1 MRGLTVIRVLW
12 RHWQYQPQHRAL
24 KATLGVLIVL
34 FTVSATAAPS
44 PTDSPTTAQ
53 PNIVILYADDMGWG
67 DAGAYG
73 HPYIKT
79 PSLDRLAD
87 EGQRWTDFYV
97 PAPVCSPSRAAL
109 LTGRHPVRSGLY
121 GVGSPVLFPD
131 DKYGI
136 PESEVTLAEMLKDAG
151 YRTAIM
157 GKWHL
162 GDAPEHFPT
171 RHGFDYW
178 FGIPYSNDMKFEG
191 RPGIEELFMMQQTGK
206 TEALS
211 AILNDFLIA
220 FEDPDSSN
228 YNVPLWRS
236 RCDKNGCADELLEQP
251 TFQPNLTTRLT
262 QEATRFIEVA
272 KDEPFF
278 LYLPYTM
285 PHLPVFADEAFQ
297 GKSLAG
303 PYGDTIEEIDWSV
316 GEIISALEK
325 AGIDD
330 NTLVFFSSDNGPWQL
345 ASIPLAGSTGP
356 FKGSKQEIYEGGVRV
371 PGIFWWP
378 GTIAPEVISDMG
390 SVLDLY
396 RTIAAILELDTPQ
409 TLDSHNLTPV
419 LFEGEASPRKEVAFY
434 RKGELRAYRKGD
446 FKLHLFDQPQGG
458 EPLEMPELYN
468 LRRDLGEKDNI
479 ADKYP
484 EIVAD
489 ILSSITTHKANL
501 PRKPPLFDQRFVDMM
516 KKMQPPEE

>member
-1 MRGLTVIRVLW
+1 MVSRLW
-12 RHWQYQPQHRAL
+12 RLSRHQRDFCSWVFIITCVCGAQA
-24 KATLGVLIVL
+24 
-34 FTVSATAAPS
+34 VSATGEAAQ
-44 PTDSPTTAQ
+44 DSVAQ

-67 DAGAYG
+67 DTGAYG

-131 DKYGI
+131 DKNGM
-136 PESEVTLAEMLKDAG
+136 PENEVTLAEMLKDAG

-206 TEALS
+206 TEELQK
-211 AILNDFLIA
+211 ILNDFLIA
-220 FEDPDSSN
+220 FEDPDTSN

-236 RCDKNGCADELLEQP
+236 RCDNNVCQDELLEQP

-262 QEATRFIEVA
+262 HEATRFIEEA
-272 KDEPFF
+272 KEEPFL

-285 PHLPVFADEAFQ
+285 PHLPIFADEPFQ
-297 GKSLAG
+297 GESLAG

-316 GEIISALEK
+316 GEIISALER
-325 AGIDD
+325 AGIDN

-345 ASIPLAGSTGP
+345 ASIHLAGSTGP

-378 GTIAPEVISDMG
+378 GTIAPEVVSDMG

-396 RTIAAILELDTPQ
+396 QTIATILALDTPQ
-409 TLDSHNLTPV
+409 TLDSHNLSPV
-419 LFEGEASPRKEVAFY
+419 LFDGGASPREELAFY

-458 EPLEMPELYN
+458 EPLETPELYN

-479 ADKYP
+479 ADKHP

-489 ILSSITTHKANL
+489 ILSAIATHKANL

-516 KKMQPPEE
+516 HRAADSGG

>member
-1 MRGLTVIRVLW
+1 MVSRLW
-12 RHWQYQPQHRAL
+12 RASHHQRMNVSW
-24 KATLGVLIVL
+24 L
-34 FTVSATAAPS
+34 FVIACIYCAQAVSASGDATQDSAAR
-44 PTDSPTTAQ
+44 

-67 DAGAYG
+67 DTGAYG

-79 PSLDRLAD
+79 PSLDRLAN

-131 DKYGI
+131 DQYGI
-136 PESEVTLAEMLKDAG
+136 PESEVTLAEMLKGAG

-162 GDAPEHFPT
+162 GDAPEYFPT

-178 FGIPYSNDMKFEG
+178 VGIPYSNDMKFEG
-191 RPGIEELFMMQQTGK
+191 RPGIEELFMMQQTGE
-206 TEALS
+206 TEALHK
-211 AILNDFLIA
+211 ILNDFLIA
-220 FEDPDSSN
+220 FG
-228 YNVPLWRS
+228 PLWRS
-236 RCDKNGCADELLEQP
+236 RCDKDGCEDQLLEQP
-251 TFQPNLTTRLT
+251 TFQPSLTTRLT
-262 QEATRFIEVA
+262 HEATRFIEEA
-272 KDEPFF
+272 KKEPFF

-285 PHLPVFADEAFQ
+285 PHLPVFADEPFQ
-297 GKSLAG
+297 GTSLAG

-316 GEIISALEK
+316 GQIISALEK

-345 ASIPLAGSTGP
+345 ASIHLAGSTGP

-378 GTIAPEVISDMG
+378 GTIAPQVISDMG

-396 RTIAAILELDTPQ
+396 RTIAAILELDVLQ

-419 LFEGEASPRKEVAFY
+419 LFEGGPSPREELAFY

-458 EPLEMPELYN
+458 KPLEMPELYN
-468 LRRDLGEKDNI
+468 LKRDLGEKDNI
-479 ADKYP
+479 AEKHP
-484 EIVAD
+484 EVVAD
-489 ILSSITTHKANL
+489 ILSAIATHKANL
-501 PRKPPLFDQRFVDMM
+501 PLKPPLFDQRFVDMT
-516 KKMQPPEE
+516 KRNADSGS

>member
-1 MRGLTVIRVLW
+1 MMIGALR
-12 RHWQYQPQHRAL
+12 RHRHSQSHCRAL
-24 KATLGVLIVL
+24 TATLGVLL
-34 FTVSATAAPS
+34 MLSAASSTAALS
-44 PTDSPTTAQ
+44 STDSSTAAQ

-67 DAGAYG
+67 DTGVYG

-79 PSLDRLAD
+79 PSLDRLAN

-121 GVGSPVLFPD
+121 GVGSPVFFPD

-136 PESEVTLAEMLKDAG
+136 PESEITLAEMLKDAG

-191 RPGIEELFMMQQTGK
+191 RPGIEELFLMQQTGK
-206 TEALS
+206 TEALHK
-211 AILNDFLIA
+211 ILNDFLIA

-236 RCDKNGCADELLEQP
+236 RCDNNGCQDELLEQP

-262 QEATRFIEVA
+262 HEATQFIEKT
-272 KDEPFF
+272 KDAPFL
-278 LYLPYTM
+278 LYMPYTM
-285 PHLPVFADEAFQ
+285 PHLPVFADEPFK

-345 ASIPLAGSTGP
+345 ASIHLAGSTGP

-378 GTIAPEVISDMG
+378 GTIAPEVVSDMG

-396 RTIAAILELDTPQ
+396 QTIATILALDTPQ
-409 TLDSHNLTPV
+409 ALDSHNLSPV
-419 LFEGEASPRKEVAFY
+419 LLEGKASPRKELAFY

-458 EPLEMPELYN
+458 EPLETPELYN

-479 ADKYP
+479 ADKHP
-484 EIVAD
+484 ELVAD
-489 ILSSITTHKANL
+489 ILSAIATHKTNL

-516 KKMQPPEE
+516 QKIQTRKE

>member
-1 MRGLTVIRVLW
+1 MIRGLW
-12 RHWQYQPQHRAL
+12 RHRRSQSRERAL
-24 KATLGVLIVL
+24 TATLGVLL
-34 FTVSATAAPS
+34 MLSTVSSTAAPAS
-44 PTDSPTTAQ
+44 IDSSTTVQ

-67 DAGAYG
+67 DTGAYG

-79 PSLDRLAD
+79 PSLDRLAN

-109 LTGRHPVRSGLY
+109 LTGRHPIRSGLY

-162 GDAPEHFPT
+162 GDAPEYFPT

-206 TEALS
+206 TDALNT
-211 AILNDFLIA
+211 ILNDFLIA

-236 RCDKNGCADELLEQP
+236 HCNNNGCKDELLEQP

-262 QEATRFIEVA
+262 HEATRFIETA
-272 KDEPFF
+272 NGDPFF

-285 PHLPVFADEAFQ
+285 PHLPVFADEPFQ

-345 ASIPLAGSTGP
+345 ASIHLAGSTGP

-378 GTIAPEVISDMG
+378 GKIAPEVISDIG

-396 RTIAAILELDTPQ
+396 RTIADILKLEIPQ
-409 TLDSHNLTPV
+409 TLDSHNLSKV
-419 LFEGEASPRKEVAFY
+419 LLESKASPREELAFY

-446 FKLHLFDQPQGG
+446 FKLHLFGQPQGG
-458 EPLEMPELYN
+458 EPLETPELYN

-479 ADKYP
+479 AEKHP
-484 EIVAD
+484 ELVAE
-489 ILSSITTHKANL
+489 ILSAIAAHKVNL

-516 KKMQPPEE
+516 NRAADSGS

>member
-1 MRGLTVIRVLW
+1 MIRGLW
-12 RHWQYQPQHRAL
+12 RHRRSQSRQRAFT
-24 KATLGVLIVL
+24 ATLGVLL
-34 FTVSATAAPS
+34 MLSTLSSTAAPAS
-44 PTDSPTTAQ
+44 IDSSATAQ

-67 DAGAYG
+67 DTGAYG

-79 PSLDRLAD
+79 PSLDRLAN

-136 PESEVTLAEMLKDAG
+136 PDSEVTLAEMLKNAG

-206 TEALS
+206 TEALQK
-211 AILNDFLIA
+211 ILNDFLVA

-228 YNVPLWRS
+228 YNVPLWQS
-236 RCDKNGCADELLEQP
+236 RCDKSGCQDELLEQP
-251 TFQPNLTTRLT
+251 TFQPSLTTRLT
-262 QEATRFIEVA
+262 HEATRFIETA
-272 KDEPFF
+272 NGDPFF

-285 PHLPVFADEAFQ
+285 PHLPVFADEPFQ

-316 GEIISALEK
+316 GEIISALER

-345 ASIPLAGSTGP
+345 ASTHFAGSTGP

-378 GTIAPEVISDMG
+378 GKIAPEVVSDMG

-396 RTIAAILELDTPQ
+396 RTIADILKLDTPQ
-409 TLDSHNLTPV
+409 TLDSHNLSPV
-419 LFEGEASPRKEVAFY
+419 LLEGKASPREELAFY

-458 EPLEMPELYN
+458 EPLETPELYN

-479 ADKYP
+479 AEKHP
-484 EIVAD
+484 ELVAE
-489 ILSSITTHKANL
+489 ILGAIATHKANL

-516 KKMQPPEE
+516 KKMQTREE

>member
-1 MRGLTVIRVLW
+1 MIGALR
-12 RHWQYQPQHRAL
+12 RHRHSQSHDRAL
-24 KATLGVLIVL
+24 TAFGVLLML
-34 FTVSATAAPS
+34 FTLSSTAAPAS
-44 PTDSPTTAQ
+44 TDSSRNTQ

-67 DAGAYG
+67 DTGAYG

-79 PSLDRLAD
+79 PSLDRLAN

-121 GVGSPVLFPD
+121 GVGSPVFFPD

-136 PESEVTLAEMLKDAG
+136 PQSEITLAEMLKGAG

-162 GDAPEHFPT
+162 GDAPEYFPT

-191 RPGIEELFMMQQTGK
+191 RPGIEELFLMQQTGK
-206 TEALS
+206 AEALN
-211 AILNDFLIA
+211 AIFNDFLSA

-228 YNVPLWRS
+228 YDVPLWRS
-236 RCDKNGCADELLEQP
+236 RCSQNVCEDELLEQP
-251 TFQPNLTTRLT
+251 TFQPDLTTRLT
-262 QEATRFIEVA
+262 YEATQFIKEA
-272 KDEPFF
+272 GEEPFL

-285 PHLPVFADEAFQ
+285 PHLPVFADEPFQ

-316 GEIISALEK
+316 GKIVSALEE
-325 AGIDD
+325 ADIDD

-345 ASIPLAGSTGP
+345 ASIHRAGSTGP

-378 GTIAPEVISDMG
+378 GTIQPAVISDMG

-396 RTIAAILELDTPQ
+396 QTISHILNLDTPQ
-409 TLDSHNLTPV
+409 PLDSYNLTPV
-419 LFEGEASPRKEVAFY
+419 LLEGAESPREELAFY

-446 FKLHLFDQPQGG
+446 FKLHLFDKPQGG
-458 EPLEMPELYN
+458 EPLEKPELYN
-468 LRRDLGEKDNI
+468 LRRDLGEKEDI
-479 ADKYP
+479 ANKHP
-484 EIVAD
+484 EIVAE
-489 ILSSITTHKANL
+489 ILSAIAAHEANT

-516 KKMQPPEE
+516 TRATDT

>member
-1 MRGLTVIRVLW
+1 MIRRLW
-12 RHWQYQPQHRAL
+12 RHRRSQSRERTL
-24 KATLGVLIVL
+24 TATLSVLLML
-34 FTVSATAAPS
+34 FAASSTAEPSSTDSSATAR
-44 PTDSPTTAQ
+44 
-53 PNIVILYADDMGWG
+53 PNIVILFADDMGWG
-67 DAGAYG
+67 DTEAYG

-211 AILNDFLIA
+211 TILNDFLIA
-220 FEDPDSSN
+220 FEDPDWSN

-272 KDEPFF
+272 KGEPFF

-285 PHLPVFADEAFQ
+285 PHLPVFADEPFQ

-303 PYGDTIEEIDWSV
+303 PYGDAIEEIDWSV
-316 GEIISALEK
+316 GEIISALER

-396 RTIAAILELDTPQ
+396 RTIAAILELDAPQ
-409 TLDSHNLTPV
+409 PLDSYNLTPV
-419 LFEGEASPRKEVAFY
+419 LLEGDKGPREEVAFY

-458 EPLEMPELYN
+458 EPLEVPELYN

-479 ADKYP
+479 AEKHP

-489 ILSSITTHKANL
+489 ILSAIATHKANL

-516 KKMQPPEE
+516 KKMQTREE

>member
-1 MRGLTVIRVLW
+1 MVSRLW
-12 RHWQYQPQHRAL
+12 RASHHQRMNVSW
-24 KATLGVLIVL
+24 L
-34 FTVSATAAPS
+34 FVIACIYCAQAVSASGDATQ
-44 PTDSPTTAQ
+44 DSVAR

-67 DAGAYG
+67 DTGAYG

-79 PSLDRLAD
+79 PSLDRLAN

-131 DKYGI
+131 DQHGI
-136 PESEVTLAEMLKDAG
+136 PESEVTLAEMLKGAG

-162 GDAPEHFPT
+162 GDAPEYFPT

-178 FGIPYSNDMKFEG
+178 VGIPYSNDMKFEG
-191 RPGIEELFMMQQTGK
+191 RPGIEELFMMQQTGE
-206 TEALS
+206 TEALHK
-211 AILNDFLIA
+211 ILNDFLIA

-236 RCDKNGCADELLEQP
+236 RCDKDGCEDQLLEQP
-251 TFQPNLTTRLT
+251 TFQPSLTTRLT
-262 QEATRFIEVA
+262 HEATRFIEEA
-272 KDEPFF
+272 KKEPFF

-285 PHLPVFADEAFQ
+285 PHLPVFADEPFQ
-297 GKSLAG
+297 GTSLAG

-316 GEIISALEK
+316 GQIISALEK

-345 ASIPLAGSTGP
+345 ASIHLAGSTGP
-356 FKGSKQEIYEGGVRV
+356 FKGSKQEVYEGGVRV

-378 GTIAPEVISDMG
+378 GAIAPEVISDMG

-396 RTIAAILELDTPQ
+396 RTIATILELDTPQ

-419 LFEGEASPRKEVAFY
+419 LLEGRPSPREEVALY

-446 FKLHLFDQPQGG
+446 FKLHLFNQPQGG
-458 EPLEMPELYN
+458 EPLETPELYN

-479 ADKYP
+479 ADKHP
-484 EIVAD
+484 EVVAD
-489 ILSSITTHKANL
+489 ILSAIATHKANL
-501 PRKPPLFDQRFVDMM
+501 PLKPPLFDQRFVDMT
-516 KKMQPPEE
+516 KRNADSGS

>member
-1 MRGLTVIRVLW
+1 MMIGSLRQHRYSQSHDRVLT
-12 RHWQYQPQHRAL
+12 
-24 KATLGVLIVL
+24 ATLGLL
-34 FTVSATAAPS
+34 LMLLTASSTAATS
-44 PTDSPTTAQ
+44 STDSSATAQ

-67 DAGAYG
+67 DTGAYG

-79 PSLDRLAD
+79 PSLDRLAN

-136 PESEVTLAEMLKDAG
+136 PESEVTLAEMLRGAG

-206 TEALS
+206 TEALHK
-211 AILNDFLIA
+211 ILNDFLIA

-236 RCDKNGCADELLEQP
+236 RCDKNGCQDELLEQP

-262 QEATRFIEVA
+262 HEATRFIEET
-272 KDEPFF
+272 KDAPFF
-278 LYLPYTM
+278 LYVPYTM
-285 PHLPVFADEAFQ
+285 PHLPVFADEPFQ

-316 GEIISALEK
+316 GEIVSALEK

-356 FKGSKQEIYEGGVRV
+356 FKGSKQEVYEGGVRV

-396 RTIAAILELDTPQ
+396 RTIATILELDTPQ
-409 TLDSHNLTPV
+409 TLDSHNLTTV
-419 LFEGEASPRKEVAFY
+419 MFDGGASPRDELAFY
-434 RKGELRAYRKGD
+434 RKGELRAYRKRD

-458 EPLEMPELYN
+458 EPLGTPELYN

-479 ADKYP
+479 ADKHP

-489 ILSSITTHKANL
+489 LLSAIAAHKANL

-516 KKMQPPEE
+516 HRAADSGR

>member
-1 MRGLTVIRVLW
+1 MMIGAPR
-12 RHWQYQPQHRAL
+12 RHRHSQSHCRAL
-24 KATLGVLIVL
+24 TATVGILLML
-34 FTVSATAAPS
+34 SAVSSTAAPS
-44 PTDSPTTAQ
+44 STDSSTVAQ

-67 DAGAYG
+67 DIGAYG

-79 PSLDRLAD
+79 PSLDRLAN

-131 DKYGI
+131 VQYGI
-136 PESEVTLAEMLKDAG
+136 PESEVTLAETLKDAG

-206 TEALS
+206 TEELQK
-211 AILNDFLIA
+211 ILNDFLIA
-220 FEDPDSSN
+220 FEDPDSLN

-236 RCDKNGCADELLEQP
+236 RCDKSGCEDQLLEQP

-262 QEATRFIEVA
+262 REATRFVESA
-272 KDEPFF
+272 GGEPFF
-278 LYLPYTM
+278 LYVPYTM
-285 PHLPVFADEAFQ
+285 PHLPVFADEPFQ
-297 GKSLAG
+297 GTSLAG

-325 AGIDD
+325 AGVDD

-345 ASIPLAGSTGP
+345 ASIHLAGSTGP

-396 RTIAAILELDTPQ
+396 QTIANILELDTPQ
-409 TLDSHNLTPV
+409 TLDSYNLSPV
-419 LFEGEASPRKEVAFY
+419 LVKGDEGPREELAFY

-458 EPLEMPELYN
+458 EPLETPELYN
-468 LRRDLGEKDNI
+468 LRRDLGEQDNI
-479 ADKYP
+479 AEKHP

-489 ILSSITTHKANL
+489 ILSAIASHKANL
-501 PRKPPLFDQRFVDMM
+501 PRKPPLFDQRFIDMM
-516 KKMQPPEE
+516 KRSAEAGR

>member
-1 MRGLTVIRVLW
+1 MIRVLW
-12 RHWQYQPQHRAL
+12 RHWQSEQQRRAL
-24 KATLGVLIVL
+24 TAALGVVL
-34 FTVSATAAPS
+34 MIFTASSTAALS
-44 PTDSPTTAQ
+44 STDSSTAAQ

-67 DAGAYG
+67 DTGAYG

-79 PSLDRLAD
+79 PSLDRLAN

-136 PESEVTLAEMLKDAG
+136 PESEVTLADMLKGAG

-162 GDAPEHFPT
+162 GDAPEYFPT

-191 RPGIEELFMMQQTGK
+191 RPGIEELFLMQRTGRTK
-206 TEALS
+206 ELQK
-211 AILNDFLIA
+211 ILNDFLIA
-220 FEDPDSSN
+220 FENPDSSN

-236 RCDKNGCADELLEQP
+236 RCGKNGCEDTLLEQP

-262 QEATRFIEVA
+262 HEATRFIEDT
-272 KDEPFF
+272 KEDPFF

-285 PHLPVFADEAFQ
+285 PHLPVFADVPFQ
-297 GKSLAG
+297 GQSLAG

-316 GEIISALEK
+316 GEIISALER
-325 AGIDD
+325 ADIDG

-345 ASIPLAGSTGP
+345 ASIHLAGSTGP

-378 GTIAPEVISDMG
+378 GTITPEVISDMG

-396 RTIAAILELDTPQ
+396 QTIASILDLDPPQ
-409 TLDSHNLTPV
+409 TLDSHNLSPV
-419 LFEGEASPRKEVAFY
+419 LFEGGPSVREELAFY

-446 FKLHLFDQPQGG
+446 FKLHLFDQAQGG
-458 EPLEMPELYN
+458 EPLETPELYN

-479 ADKYP
+479 AEKYP
-484 EIVAD
+484 EVVAD
-489 ILSSITTHKANL
+489 ILSAIAEHKANL
-501 PRKPPLFDQRFVDMM
+501 PRKPPLFDQRFIDMM
-516 KKMQPPEE
+516 KRSAEAGR

>member
-1 MRGLTVIRVLW
+1 MVSSLRRSLRYQRVKLSWFFMIICVFSVQTVN
-12 RHWQYQPQHRAL
+12 ASDE
-24 KATLGVLIVL
+24 TSDD
-34 FTVSATAAPS
+34 SAAR
-44 PTDSPTTAQ
+44 

-67 DAGAYG
+67 DMGAYG

-79 PSLDRLAD
+79 PSLDRLAN

-109 LTGRHPVRSGLY
+109 LTGRQPVRSGLY

-136 PESEVTLAEMLKDAG
+136 PQSEVTLAEILKDAG

-178 FGIPYSNDMKFEG
+178 YGIPYSNDMKFEG
-191 RPGIEELFMMQQTGK
+191 RPGIEELFLMQQTGK
-206 TEALS
+206 TDALHK
-211 AILNDFLIA
+211 ILNDFLIA

-236 RCDKNGCADELLEQP
+236 RCDTNGCEDELVERP

-262 QEATRFIEVA
+262 HEATRFIEEA
-272 KDEPFF
+272 KGEPFF

-285 PHLPVFADEAFQ
+285 PHLPVFADEPFQ

-316 GEIISALEK
+316 GEIISAFEK
-325 AGIDD
+325 AGIED

-345 ASIPLAGSTGP
+345 ASIHLAGSTGP
-356 FKGSKQEIYEGGVRV
+356 FKGSKQDIYEGGVRV

-396 RTIAAILELDTPQ
+396 QTIAAILELDTPQ

-419 LFEGEASPRKEVAFY
+419 LLEGRPSPREEVALY

-446 FKLHLFDQPQGG
+446 FKLHLFNQPQGG
-458 EPLEMPELYN
+458 EPLETPELYN

-479 ADKYP
+479 AEKHP

-489 ILSSITTHKANL
+489 ILSAIAAHKANL

-516 KKMQPPEE
+516 KHSAEARR

>member
-1 MRGLTVIRVLW
+1 MIIGALR
-12 RHWQYQPQHRAL
+12 RHRQSQSHNRAL
-24 KATLGVLIVL
+24 TATLGVLLTL
-34 FTVSATAAPS
+34 FTASSTAAPS
-44 PTDSPTTAQ
+44 ATDSSTTAQ

-67 DAGAYG
+67 DTGAYG

-79 PSLDRLAD
+79 PSLDRLAN

-121 GVGSPVLFPD
+121 GVGCPVLFPD

-136 PESEVTLAEMLKDAG
+136 PESELTLAELLQDAG

-162 GDAPEHFPT
+162 GDAPEYFPT

-206 TEALS
+206 TEALQK
-211 AILNDFLIA
+211 ILNDFLIA

-236 RCDKNGCADELLEQP
+236 GCDKNGCEDELLEQP
-251 TFQPNLTTRLT
+251 TFQPNLTSRLT
-262 QEATRFIEVA
+262 HEATRFIETA
-272 KDEPFF
+272 NGEPFF

-285 PHLPVFADEAFQ
+285 PHLPVFADEPFQ

-316 GEIISALEK
+316 GEIISALET
-325 AGIDD
+325 AGIDE

-345 ASIPLAGSTGP
+345 ASTHFAGSTGP

-378 GTIAPEVISDMG
+378 GKIAPEVISDMG

-396 RTIAAILELDTPQ
+396 RTIADILGLDTPQ
-409 TLDSHNLTPV
+409 TLDSHNLSSV
-419 LFEGEASPRKEVAFY
+419 LLESKASPREELAFY

-446 FKLHLFDQPQGG
+446 FKLHLFDQAQGG
-458 EPLEMPELYN
+458 EPLETPELYN
-468 LRRDLGEKDNI
+468 LRRDLGEKDNV
-479 ADKYP
+479 AEKHP
-484 EIVAD
+484 EVVAD
-489 ILSSITTHKANL
+489 ILSAIASHKANL

-516 KKMQPPEE
+516 QKMQLREE

>member
-1 MRGLTVIRVLW
+1 MIIGALQ
-12 RHWQYQPQHRAL
+12 RHRHSQTHYRAL
-24 KATLGVLIVL
+24 SAALGVLLML
-34 FTVSATAAPS
+34 FTLSSPAAS
-44 PTDSPTTAQ
+44 SSTDSSTIAQ

-67 DAGAYG
+67 DTGAYG

-79 PSLDRLAD
+79 PSLDRLAN

-136 PESEVTLAEMLKDAG
+136 PEHEVTLAEMLKGVG

-162 GDAPEHFPT
+162 GDAPKHFPT

-206 TEALS
+206 TEALN
-211 AILNDFLIA
+211 AILNDFLVA

-236 RCDKNGCADELLEQP
+236 RCNESGCKDDLLEQP

-262 QEATRFIEVA
+262 REATRFIKTA
-272 KDEPFF
+272 SGEPFF

-285 PHLPVFADEAFQ
+285 PHLPVFADEPFQ

-316 GEIISALEK
+316 GEIISALET
-325 AGIDD
+325 AGIDE

-345 ASIPLAGSTGP
+345 ASTHFAGSTGP

-378 GTIAPEVISDMG
+378 GKIAPEVISDMG

-396 RTIAAILELDTPQ
+396 QTIATILELDTPQ
-409 TLDSHNLTPV
+409 TLDSHNLSPV
-419 LFEGEASPRKEVAFY
+419 LLESKASPREELAFY

-458 EPLEMPELYN
+458 EPLETPELFN
-468 LRRDLGEKDNI
+468 LRRDLGEKDDI
-479 ADKYP
+479 AAKHP
-484 EIVAD
+484 EVVAD
-489 ILSSITTHKANL
+489 ILDAIARHKTNL
-501 PRKPPLFDQRFVDMM
+501 RRKPPLFDQRFVDMM
-516 KKMQPPEE
+516 KKMQTREE